1 LLFYFLHFFISIF
14 ILTFVCEI
22 PFEEKWRESGCV
34 GLMWVRSLSAK
45 FLTCRFALVEYQ
57 TIKIG
62 ARDGSDE
69 NKKKREKNK
78 RARFMH
84 QDIQSNPLTWHESGN
99 ITSASKTFCV
109 SIHARYILRA
119 PLSTRENACGSAA
132 RCDLR
137 VVGYY
142 RRVSGDEWKSTLGTR
157 NNTRFAHLECILPV
171 CSTVWFVRGILWC
184 NKRFTETSSGLLEC
198 EENILTY
205 TGHAGCNRPRFLII
219 DRADALQNT

>member
-1 LLFYFLHFFISIF
+1 LCAKFLLKKSG
-14 ILTFVCEI
+14 
-22 PFEEKWRESGCV
+22 ESLV
-34 GLMWVRSLSAK
+34 AWIMWVRSLSAK

-57 TIKIG
+57 TIQIG

-78 RARFMH
+78 RARFVH
-84 QDIQSNPLTWHESGN
+84 QDIQSNPLTWHESLE
-99 ITSASKTFCV
+99 TLHPRARRFAFRYTRVTFYERLWAPARM
-109 SIHARYILRA
+109 HAD
-119 PLSTRENACGSAA
+119 AA

-219 DRADALQNT
+219 DRADAFQNT

>member
-57 TIKIG
+57 TIQIG

-78 RARFMH
+78 RARFVH

-119 PLSTRENACGSAA
+119 PLSTRENACGCRTLRSESCGILQA
-132 RCDLR
+132 RLR
-137 VVGYY
+137 
-142 RRVSGDEWKSTLGTR
+142 RRMEKHALGTR

-219 DRADALQNT
+219 DRADAFQNT